1 MHTIIYYTF
10 RLTLCKDDRIIHVM
24 NDMKFTTAGD
34 YMRMQPQEII
44 KHLEADNSRLAK
56 EEVLLEA
63 MQEGLDEF
71 FEGVRMALDPLVT
84 FGVKQVP
91 ESDNEWT
98 GQGLDWDSFKVLANQ
113 LINREL
119 TGHAARDAIALARS
133 VATTEQWNGF
143 YRRVLIKDLRCGM
156 SEKTVNKV
164 AKEFPQYAVPI
175 FGCQLA
181 HDGANH
187 PKKMTGMKQIEVKLD
202 GVRVLAVCRSGK
214 VELFSRNGKQFH
226 NFPHIIAEIE
236 AVLAAKPAPYD
247 CVLDGEVMSA
257 DFQDLMK
264 QLQRKDG
271 KKATDAVLHLF
282 DFIPLVDFLKGS
294 WDKKQ
299 TDRSNYVKYWVLE
312 NEDLLEHVTAC
323 EWEDVDLSTTEGN
336 TRFVE
341 LNKAAVDGG
350 YEGVMIKDVD
360 AIYTC
365 KRSHAWLKAKPFIE
379 VTLEVV
385 DVEEGTGRNEG
396 RLGAI
401 VCEGI
406 DDGKDSRVNVGCG
419 FTDVHRDDYW
429 NSRDALIGHLVE
441 VRADAVT
448 QNQDGTYSLR
458 FPRFKTF
465 RGFEPGEKI

>member
-1 MHTIIYYTF
+1 
-10 RLTLCKDDRIIHVM
+10 
-24 NDMKFTTAGD
+24 
-34 YMRMQPQEII
+34 MRTQPQAII
-44 KHLEADNSRLAK
+44 AKLEADNSKLAK
-56 EEVLLEA
+56 QAILKEA
-63 MQEGLDEF
+63 VDEGVPEF
-71 FEGVRMALDPLVT
+71 FEGITMALDPLVT
-84 FGVKQVP
+84 FGVKKVP
-91 ESDNEWT
+91 ERSDVLS
-98 GQGLDWDSFKVLANQ
+98 GQGLDWITFKSLAFQ

-119 TGHAARDAIALARS
+119 TGHAARDAIELAMS

-164 AKEFPQYAVPI
+164 AKDFPQYAVPI

-181 HDGANH
+181 HDSANH
-187 PKKMTGMKQIEVKLD
+187 EKKMVGVKQIEVKLD
-202 GVRVLAVCRSGK
+202 GVRVLAICRSGK

-236 AVLAAKPAPYD
+236 SVLAVKPAPYD
-247 CVLDGEVMSA
+247 CVLDGEVMSK

-264 QLQRKDG
+264 QVHRKDG
-271 KKATDAVLHLF
+271 KAATDSVLHLF
-282 DFIPLVDFLKGS
+282 DFIPLEDFLKGS

-336 TRFVE
+336 KRFVE
-341 LNKAAVDGG
+341 LNKTAVDGG

-360 AIYTC
+360 APYEC
-365 KRSHAWLKAKPFIE
+365 KRTHAWLKAKPFIE
-379 VTLEVV
+379 ITLTVV

-396 RLGAI
+396 RLGAVI
-401 VCEGI
+401 VEGE
-406 DDGKDSRVNVGCG
+406 DDGYNYRLNCGSG
-419 FTDVHRDDYW
+419 FTDAQRDEYW
-429 NSRDALIGHLVE
+429 TERASLIGQLIE
-441 VRADAVT
+441 IRADART
-448 QNQDGTYSLR
+448 QSQDSETYSLR

-465 RGFEPGEKI
+465 RGFQAGEKI

>member
-1 MHTIIYYTF
+1 
-10 RLTLCKDDRIIHVM
+10 
-24 NDMKFTTAGD
+24 
-34 YMRMQPQEII
+34 MRTQPQEII
-44 KHLEADNSRLAK
+44 ARLEADNSKLAK
-56 EEVLLEA
+56 QAIVLEA

-71 FEGVRMALDPLVT
+71 FEGITMALDPLVT
-84 FGVKQVP
+84 FGVKKVP
-91 ESDNEWT
+91 EHSGVIT
-98 GQGLDWDSFKVLANQ
+98 GQGLIWRDFKVLADQ

-119 TGHAARDAIALARS
+119 TGHAARDAIELVMS
-133 VATTEQWNGF
+133 VATVEQWNGF
-143 YRRVLIKDLRCGM
+143 YRRILIKDLRCGM

-164 AKEFPQYAVPI
+164 AKQFPQYAIPV
-175 FGCQLA
+175 FTCSLA
-181 HDGANH
+181 HDSANH
-187 PKKMTGMKQIEVKLD
+187 EKKMIGKKQIEVKLD
-202 GVRVLAVCRSGK
+202 GVRVLAVCKGGK

-226 NFPHIIAEIE
+226 NFDHIIAEIE

-282 DFIPLVDFLKGS
+282 DFIPLEDFLKGG
-294 WDKKQ
+294 WDKTQ
-299 TDRSNYVKYWVLE
+299 TTRSNYVKYWVLE

-323 EWEDVDLSTTEGN
+323 EWEDVDLDTTEGQE
-336 TRFVE
+336 RFVE
-341 LNKAAVDGG
+341 LNKQAVDGG

-360 AIYTC
+360 APYEC
-365 KRSHAWLKAKPFIE
+365 KRTHAWLKAKPFIE

-396 RLGAI
+396 RLGAV
-401 VCEGI
+401 VCSGV
-406 DDGKDSRVNVGCG
+406 DDGKDIRVNVGSG
-419 FTDVHRDDYW
+419 FTDDNRSVFW
-429 NSRDALIGHLVE
+429 TGRDALVGQLVE

-465 RGFEPGEKI
+465 RGFEVGEKI

>member
-1 MHTIIYYTF
+1 
-10 RLTLCKDDRIIHVM
+10 
-24 NDMKFTTAGD
+24 
-34 YMRMQPQEII
+34 MRTQPQDII
-44 KHLEADNSRLAK
+44 AKLEADNSKLAK
-56 EEVLLEA
+56 QAILKQA

-71 FEGVRMALDPLVT
+71 FEGVRMALDVLVT
-84 FGVKQVP
+84 FGVKKVP
-91 ESDNEWT
+91 ERSDVLT
-98 GQGLDWDSFKVLANQ
+98 GQGLDWATFKVLAEQ
-113 LINREL
+113 LRKREL
-119 TGHAARDAIALARS
+119 TGHAARDAIELAMG

-143 YRRVLIKDLRCGM
+143 YRRILIKDLRCGM

-164 AKEFPQYAVPI
+164 AKEFPQYAVPV

-187 PKKMTGMKQIEVKLD
+187 PKKMTGVKQIEVKLD
-202 GVRVLAVCRSGK
+202 GVRVLAVCKNGK

-236 AVLAAKPAPYD
+236 AVLAVNIAPYD

-271 KKATDAVLHLF
+271 QKATDAVLHLF
-282 DFIPLVDFLKGS
+282 DFIPLADFLEGS
-294 WDKKQ
+294 WDKPQ
-299 TDRSNYVKYWVLE
+299 TTRSNYVKYWVKE
-312 NEDLLEHVTAC
+312 NTDLLEHVVAC
-323 EWEDVDLSTTEGN
+323 EWEDVNLDTPEGEA
-336 TRFVE
+336 RFKE
-341 LNKAAVDGG
+341 INAAAVAGG

-360 AIYTC
+360 APYEC

-385 DVEEGTGRNEG
+385 GVEEGTGRNEG
-396 RLGAI
+396 RLGAV
-401 VCEGI
+401 VCSGE
-406 DDGKDSRVNVGCG
+406 DDGKDIRVNVGSG
-419 FTDVHRDDYW
+419 FTDDNRSVFW
-429 NSRDALIGHLVE
+429 SGRDALIGQLVE

-465 RGFEPGEKI
+465 RGFEPGEKL